1 MDNTGLNSGDQFPV
15 GITTISYL
23 VTDVNNNQDSCSF
36 QIKVFEPAKA
46 NAGPDLITRDIEP
59 IQLQSTATNAVEI
72 SWTPFFSLNDAKAEK
87 PLANPHVT
95 TVYKM
100 EVISADGCTDSDE
113 VEVSVTVVEEL
124 DVTTL
129 FSPNGDG
136 RNDTWVVNKP
146 DLVKGCQLVIFN
158 RNGTEVY
165 STNDYHNEWDAT
177 VNGNILPEGTY
188 YYVFDCSDGRTMN
201 GPITVLRERR

>member
-1 MDNTGLNSGDQFPV
+1 MEV
-15 GITTISYL
+15 TIRLL
-23 VTDVNNNQDSCSF
+23 V
-36 QIKVFEPAKA
+36 
-46 NAGPDLITRDIEP
+46 L
-59 IQLQSTATNAVEI
+59 L
-72 SWTPFFSLNDAKAEK
+72 
-87 PLANPHVT
+87 NPHVT

-188 YYVFDCSDGRTMN
+188 YYVFDCSDGRTMT